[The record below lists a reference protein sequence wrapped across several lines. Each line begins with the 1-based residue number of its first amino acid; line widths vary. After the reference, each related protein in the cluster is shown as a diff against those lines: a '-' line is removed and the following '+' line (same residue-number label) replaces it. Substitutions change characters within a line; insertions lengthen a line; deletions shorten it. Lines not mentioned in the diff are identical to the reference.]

1 MKTFIHSTMK
11 VLLAGFMVMSVS
23 PTLNVSQVYAASY
36 DSSFVQAV
44 ESRYDQLE
52 TKYRDLYEADKKKAN
67 AAYDAFYDQIHDE
80 QRILNDLVE
89 KDLDELADLLDKDYR
104 QLSEKYS
111 GSSYR
116 DALNAYKR
124 EINPNYTSGALWKYA
139 TAINENYTSST
150 HWHFATQIN
159 ENYSSSLMWDY
170 HNENNPNY
178 SGSTMWGYANE
189 MNPNYSGG
197 KMWELHNESN
207 INYSGSTMSDYRLGR
222 ISRAEAEERI
232 DKVLTD
238 GERDLQ
244 EIRDAAVAAL
254 EKKQKD
260 TVQQLT
266 ALRDTTVEK
275 LLRQRASSLED
286 IMSLRKRHFGD
297 ELELKPLT
305 ISFDKIKVII
315 DGELQKFEQPP
326 VNKDGTIL
334 VPMRAIFERL
344 GAVISWNDTEHSV
357 TATKGSVT
365 IYLRIDSTEPT
376 VNGITKPLE
385 VPAQLINSNT
395 MVPVRFIS
403 ESLGAEVSWD
413 QASQTVY
420 IKTK

>member
-1 MKTFIHSTMK
+1 MKKLIHAIMK
-11 VLLAGFMVMSVS
+11 VLFAGSMVMSVS

-36 DSSFVQAV
+36 DSSFVEAV

-52 TKYRDLYEADKKKAN
+52 RKYSDLYEADKKKAS
-67 AAYDAFYDQIHDE
+67 AAYDAFYEQIHDE

-89 KDLDELADLLDKDYR
+89 KDLEELTDLLNKDYR
-104 QLSEKYS
+104 ELSEKYGGS
-111 GSSYR
+111 GYR
-116 DALNAYKR
+116 DALNDYKR
-124 EINPNYTSGALWKYA
+124 EINPNYSSGALWKYA

-170 HNENNPNY
+170 HNENNPYY
-178 SGSTMWGYANE
+178 SGSTMWGYHNE
-189 MNPNYSGG
+189 MNPNYSGS
-197 KMWELHNESN
+197 KMWKLHNESN
-207 INYSGSTMSDYRLGR
+207 VNYSGGTMWDYRVGG

-238 GERDLQ
+238 GEKELQ

-260 TVQQLT
+260 TVQELT
-266 ALRDTTVEK
+266 ELRDTTVQK
-275 LLRQRASSLED
+275 LLRQRESSLEE
-286 IMSLRKRHFGD
+286 IMSLRKRYFGG
-297 ELELKPLT
+297 ELEVKPLT

-326 VNKDGTIL
+326 VNKDGSIL

-344 GAVISWNDTEHSV
+344 GAVISWNDTERSV
-357 TATKGSVT
+357 TATRGSVT
-365 IYLRIDSTEPT
+365 IYLRIDSTQPT
-376 VNGITKPLE
+376 VNGIVKPLE
-385 VPAQLINSNT
+385 VPAQLVNSNT

-413 QASQTVY
+413 QATQTVY